1 MTVKEAAAEA
11 AGAGAGR
18 FRAGLLGLRK
28 GEWEEL
34 GMAGAF
40 GSIRRRAAPAAILA
54 LALAAAAP
62 DARGGRWYA
71 GLAVPVMFIDDT
83 ESTTTGRQSFGQ
95 PPAIPY
101 TSKSTSEHETGF
113 KVAGTVGYELGGGFR
128 VEGELFFARAE
139 IAKVTYKG
147 ANAAGNP
154 IPLTEEIL
162 VSGTA
167 DQFGAFAS
175 AWYDFR
181 TGTDWIPYVGGGLGF
196 IRVDQSDLD
205 YDANS
210 LANEIASALTQ
221 QPVELP
227 PGTVPDIST
236 TDTVLAYHV
245 GIGTGYRLN
254 DNVILQAGYRFQT
267 ASDMEFD
274 GRNAAGSIHVASG
287 LRVHLLEIGVRY
299 RF

>member
-1 MTVKEAAAEA
+1 MGRISDEA
-11 AGAGAGR
+11 
-18 FRAGLLGLRK
+18 
-28 GEWEEL
+28 
-34 GMAGAF
+34 
-40 GSIRRRAAPAAILA
+40 GSVLRRAAPAALAA
-54 LALAAAAP
+54 LALAASVPEVRAA
-62 DARGGRWYA
+62 DAKWGDGRWYV

-83 ESTTTGRQSFGQ
+83 ESTTTGSQIVGE
-95 PPAIPY
+95 PPAISY
-101 TSKSTSEHETGF
+101 SSKSTSEYKTGF
-113 KVAGTVGYELGGGFR
+113 KVAGTVGYEFGGGFR

-139 IAKVTYKG
+139 VAKVTYRG
-147 ANAAGNP
+147 ANVAGNS
-154 IPLTEEIL
+154 IPLMLEIP

-167 DQFGAFAS
+167 DQLGAFAN

-196 IRVDQSDLD
+196 IRVDQSNLE

-210 LANEIASALTQ
+210 LSESIATALTQ

-267 ASDMEFD
+267 ASDLEFE
-274 GRNAAGSIHVASG
+274 GRNAAGSVTVDSG
-287 LRVHLLEIGVRY
+287 LKIHLFEVGVRY

>member
-1 MTVKEAAAEA
+1 MT
-11 AGAGAGR
+11 GI
-18 FRAGLLGLRK
+18 F
-28 GEWEEL
+28 
-34 GMAGAF
+34 GMAGR
-40 GSIRRRAAPAAILA
+40 GRRAAAPAAVLA
-54 LALAAAAP
+54 LGIAAAAAS
-62 DARGGRWYA
+62 DARAADARWGDGRWYA

-83 ESTTTGRQSFGQ
+83 ESTTTGSQSLGQ
-95 PPAIPY
+95 PPAIAY
-101 TSKSTSEHETGF
+101 SSKSTSEYETGF

-139 IAKVTYKG
+139 VARVTYKG
-147 ANAAGNP
+147 VNAAGNA
-154 IPLTEEIL
+154 IPLTVEIP

-196 IRVDQSDLD
+196 IRVDQGELD
-205 YDANS
+205 YDSQQLFRDTVAALGAANP
-210 LANEIASALTQ
+210 ALPDPEQ
-221 QPVELP
+221 LP
-227 PGTVPDIST
+227 AVPEIST
-236 TDTVLAYHV
+236 TETVFAYHV

-267 ASDMEFD
+267 AEELEFE
-274 GRNAAGSIHVASG
+274 GRNAAGSVNVTSG
-287 LRVHLLEIGVRY
+287 LRIHLLEIGVRY

>member
-1 MTVKEAAAEA
+1 MT
-11 AGAGAGR
+11 GI
-18 FRAGLLGLRK
+18 F
-28 GEWEEL
+28 
-34 GMAGAF
+34 GMAGR
-40 GSIRRRAAPAAILA
+40 GRRAAAPAAVLA
-54 LALAAAAP
+54 LGIAAAAAS
-62 DARGGRWYA
+62 DARAADARWGDGRWYA

-83 ESTTTGRQSFGQ
+83 ESTTTGSQSLGQ
-95 PPAIPY
+95 PPAIAY
-101 TSKSTSEHETGF
+101 SSKSTSEYETGF

-139 IAKVTYKG
+139 VARVTYKG
-147 ANAAGNP
+147 VNAAGNA
-154 IPLTEEIL
+154 IPLTVEIP

-196 IRVDQSDLD
+196 IRVDQGELD
-205 YDANS
+205 YDSQQLFRDTVATLRAANP
-210 LANEIASALTQ
+210 ALPDPEQ
-221 QPVELP
+221 LP
-227 PGTVPDIST
+227 AVPEIST
-236 TDTVLAYHV
+236 TETVFAYHV

-267 ASDMEFD
+267 AEELEFE
-274 GRNAAGSIHVASG
+274 GRNAAGSVNVTSG
-287 LRVHLLEIGVRY
+287 LRIHLLEIGVRY